1 MIDNNEVKLYLF
13 YKINFNYYEN
23 RMKRELM
30 NYMNL

>member
-1 MIDNNEVKLYLF
+1 MIDNKEVKLYLF
-13 YKINFNYYEN
+13 YKINFNYNEI